1 MSRLSLLGVSLFLM
15 LSVNFF
21 LEAHEGHHSFSPF
34 SAETDFLIDDAKTS
48 SRLAVWLGGIG
59 RFHLIFLHF
68 PIALIVMTVVA
79 EWLWIWFR
87 NPIFDHAAR
96 FMILAAAIFAF
107 PTALLGLAFG
117 YGQVYEGLNL
127 ELYVWHRYFGLLTA
141 GLAIITAILRERY
154 VRQYASSL
162 ASYYI
167 CLFLLFIC
175 VSLTGAFG
183 GGLAFGL
190 DVW

>member
-1 MSRLSLLGVSLFLM
+1 MNRVILLVGSLLFTLSICFLLQADA
-15 LSVNFF
+15 LSDNQAIFPTNHDMQDH
-21 LEAHEGHHSFSPF
+21 LGN
-34 SAETDFLIDDAKTS
+34 
-48 SRLAVWLGGIG
+48 WLNRIG
-59 RFHLIFLHF
+59 RFHLLFLHF
-68 PIALIVMTVVA
+68 PIALITMTVVA

-87 NPIFDHAAR
+87 NSIFNHAAR
-96 FMILAAAIFAF
+96 FMILAAAVFAP

-117 YGQVYEGLNL
+117 YGQPYEGLSL
-127 ELYVWHRYFGLLTA
+127 EFYIWHRYFGLLTA
-141 GLAIITAILRERY
+141 GLAVIAAILRERC
-154 VRQYASSL
+154 VRHPNVSAI
-162 ASYYI
+162 SYYL